1 MTNEEILRRVTSVVA
16 EVVEI
21 DDLRLESA
29 TKASDVP
36 GWDSLAMVQI
46 MVGVEREFGI
56 RFRTGEMAGMANVGE
71 LVGRVAERLRAA
83 K

>member
-1 MTNEEILRRVTSVVA
+1 VTNEEILSRITSVVA

-21 DDLRLESA
+21 DDLRLEA
-29 TKASDVP
+29 TTKASDVE

-46 MVGVEREFGI
+46 MVGLEREFGI
-56 RFRTGEMAGMANVGE
+56 RFRTGEMAGVANVGD
-71 LVGRVAERLRAA
+71 LVGRVAERLRTA

>member
-1 MTNEEILRRVTSVVA
+1 MTNEEILSRITSVVA

-21 DDLRLESA
+21 DDLRLEA
-29 TKASDVP
+29 TTKASDVE

-46 MVGVEREFGI
+46 MVGLEREFGI
-56 RFRTGEMAGMANVGE
+56 RFRTGEMAGVANVGD
-71 LVGRVAERLRAA
+71 LVGRVAERLRTA

>member
-1 MTNEEILRRVTSVVA
+1 MTNEEILRRITSVVA

-21 DDLRLESA
+21 DDLRLEA
-29 TKASDVP
+29 TTQASDVE

-46 MVGVEREFGI
+46 MVGLEREFGI

-71 LVGRVAERLRAA
+71 LVGRVAERLRPA

>member
-1 MTNEEILRRVTSVVA
+1 MTNEEILRCITSVVA

-21 DDLRLESA
+21 DDLRLEA
-29 TKASDVP
+29 TTQATDVE

-71 LVGRVAERLRAA
+71 LVGRVAERLRPA